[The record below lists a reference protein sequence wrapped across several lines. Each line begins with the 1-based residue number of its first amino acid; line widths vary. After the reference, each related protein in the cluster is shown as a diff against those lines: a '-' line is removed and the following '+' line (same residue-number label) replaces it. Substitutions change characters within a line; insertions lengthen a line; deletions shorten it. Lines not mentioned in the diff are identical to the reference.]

1 MYVFKLNKY
10 LVLYSCTNNCV
21 ECLGF
26 LTQSLSDK
34 EEQLWVWEYE
44 ADDGKHDLYMDID
57 EEIRF
62 RVIKETFVDTSP
74 TSGMLYMNMHLT
86 TTHLHRNQ
94 FKYKPPMY
102 AFCISHSHLGQL

>member
-86 TTHLHRNQ
+86 TTIYIETSSSINHLCMH
-94 FKYKPPMY
+94 FV
-102 AFCISHSHLGQL
+102 SHIAT